1 MITNIT
7 MASAFTLTC
16 TGLGGMG
23 AATANVA
30 ITAPSVQPAV
40 TITANPLSVSSG
52 GSTTLM
58 WSTTNATSCTASGS
72 WTGARPTAGS
82 EVRPNLTA
90 NASFT
95 LTCTG
100 AGGTGA
106 GTVNVSVG
114 QAAGTFSTNFDR
126 TENPISEN
134 GAWRRAANT
143 FTNVRTADGA
153 AFGTNGPANAFDDSY
168 ALLRGFGAN
177 YTAQA
182 VIKRS
187 PALLDGSLITHEVEL
202 LLRFSDDAT
211 TARGYECLFSFDG
224 SITIVRWDG
233 GLNPGQDMM
242 NFQIIGQPDPNYA
255 KSPFRTGDVI
265 RASISGSN
273 IRVFVNNRLAYSASD
288 TTYPTGDPGIGF
300 FTRPGGNS
308 ANYAM
313 DSYSVTAN

>member
-1 MITNIT
+1 M
-7 MASAFTLTC
+7 
-16 TGLGGMG
+16 
-23 AATANVA
+23 
-30 ITAPSVQPAV
+30 
-40 TITANPLSVSSG
+40 
-52 GSTTLM
+52 
-58 WSTTNATSCTASGS
+58 
-72 WTGARPTAGS
+72 GS
-82 EVRPNLTA
+82 EVRTNLTA
-90 NASFT
+90 NSSFT

-106 GTVNVSVG
+106 GTVNVSVA

-126 TENPISEN
+126 TENPISES
-134 GAWRRAANT
+134 GVWRRAANT
-143 FTNVRTADGA
+143 FTNVATASGT
-153 AFGTNGPANAFDDSY
+153 AFGTNGTANAFDDSY

-177 YTAQA
+177 YTAEA

-202 LLRFSDDAT
+202 LLRFSDNAT

-224 SITIVRWDG
+224 NVTIVRWDG

-242 NFQIIGQPDPNYA
+242 NFQIIGQPDPSFA
-255 KSPFRTGDVI
+255 KAPFRTGDVI

-273 IRVFVNNRLAYSASD
+273 IRVFVNNRLAYTASD

-300 FTRPGGNS
+300 FTRPNGNS